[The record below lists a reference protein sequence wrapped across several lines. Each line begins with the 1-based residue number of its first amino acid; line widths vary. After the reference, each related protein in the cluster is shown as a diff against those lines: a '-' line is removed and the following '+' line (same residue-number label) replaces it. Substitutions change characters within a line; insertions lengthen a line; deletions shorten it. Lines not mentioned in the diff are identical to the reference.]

1 MKRIF
6 FTVMFVALVFGAA
19 FGDEAFTVQTINGRV
34 ERQNGAAWTAI
45 AAGDQLVPST
55 VIRTGI
61 NSSLVVKS
69 GDKTFTV
76 RAVQNGSIGELTD
89 AVVASGVRIDGP
101 IIQADTTRR
110 DRNIGRISTNS
121 ARASDSKEDVTLVEE

>member
-6 FTVMFVALVFGAA
+6 FIVMFVTLVFGAA
-19 FGDEAFTVQTINGRV
+19 FGDEAFTVQTLNGRV
-34 ERQNGAAWTAI
+34 ERQNGTGWTAI
-45 AAGDQLVPST
+45 AAGDQLIPST

-61 NSSLVVKS
+61 NSNLVVKS

-76 RAVQNGSIGELTD
+76 RAVQNGTIGDLID

-101 IIQADTTRR
+101 IVQADTTRR

-121 ARASDSKEDVTLVEE
+121 ARASNAKEDVQLVEE

>member
-1 MKRIF
+1 MKK
-6 FTVMFVALVFGAA
+6 TLLTAMFVALFLGAA

-34 ERQNGAAWTAI
+34 ERQTSAGWIAV
-45 AAGDQLVPST
+45 AAGDQLIPST

-76 RAVQNGSIGELTD
+76 RAVQNGSIGDLAN
-89 AVVASGVRIDGP
+89 AVVASGLRIDGP
-101 IIQADTTRR
+101 IAQTDTTRR

-121 ARASDSKEDVTLVEE
+121 ARASSAKEDVQLVEE